1 MEDFFIHLHVNGRIY
16 QKKKKKKVFD
26 IEFLIVW
33 SFSLSYTINGIVK
46 QFRINPLSD
55 TETFIK
61 TFNM

>member
-16 QKKKKKKVFD
+16 QKKKKKVFD